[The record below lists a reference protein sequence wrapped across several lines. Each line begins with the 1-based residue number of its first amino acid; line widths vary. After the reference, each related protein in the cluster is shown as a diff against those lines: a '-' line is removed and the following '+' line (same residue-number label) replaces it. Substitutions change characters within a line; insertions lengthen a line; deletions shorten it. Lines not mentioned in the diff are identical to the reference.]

1 MNKASSKHV
10 LSFVNLFINQFNYP
24 MKKNCLYCKAD
35 IVGRAD
41 KKFCDSGCRS
51 AYNNQINGAK
61 NNFMR
66 SIDIRLKRNRR
77 ILLNYLKEGIR
88 SISTLELID
97 NGYDFK
103 YNTHTTLNES
113 KVQYWCYDV
122 GFKENESSETVLD
135 LLSTKRSIESDAS
148 FG

>member
-1 MNKASSKHV
+1 
-10 LSFVNLFINQFNYP
+10 
-24 MKKNCLYCKAD
+24 
-35 IVGRAD
+35 
-41 KKFCDSGCRS
+41 
-51 AYNNQINGAK
+51 
-61 NNFMR
+61 MR

-77 ILLNYLKEGIR
+77 ILQNYLKEGIL

-103 YNTHTTLNES
+103 YNTHTTLNDS

-122 GFKENESSETVLD
+122 GFKENETSETVLD
-135 LLSTKRSIESDAS
+135 LLSSKKIKGTDVS